1 MAEFLGARH
10 QAGWSSPGG
19 CLRRHSLPGIGWIRV
34 RVGRKVE
41 DMEYRQ
47 LGSSGLRVSTLTL
60 GTMTFGGRGG
70 FSAVG
75 ATDVEGA
82 RRQVDLCLDAGV
94 NLIDTA
100 DVYSGGLAEE
110 ITGAVIK
117 GRRDSLLLSTK
128 VRMSMGQGPNDAG
141 LSRQHIIAGC
151 EASLRRLGTDH
162 IDIYHVHE
170 WDGQTRLEETLSALN
185 SLVDAGKVR
194 YLAASNYAGW
204 QLMKALA
211 VADAHGYERFAAQ
224 QIYYSLESRD
234 AELELVPLS
243 VDQGLGLLVWS
254 PLAGGLVS
262 GKYRRNAS
270 PSEGTR
276 QVSGTWHEPPVRD
289 QEKLYDTVEVLV
301 DVAAAHGASPAQ
313 VALAWL
319 LGRPAVTSLIIGA
332 RTDEQLRDNLGAAS
346 LSLTADETGA
356 LDKVSAPDLI
366 YPHWHQ
372 LATSADRLG
381 PPDLALL
388 ARHLPRS

>member
-1 MAEFLGARH
+1 MKG
-10 QAGWSSPGG
+10 
-19 CLRRHSLPGIGWIRV
+19 
-34 RVGRKVE
+34 E

-47 LGSSGLRVSTLTL
+47 LGRSGLRVSTLTL

-75 ATDVEGA
+75 ATDVQGA
-82 RRQVDLCLDAGV
+82 RRQLDLALDAGV

-100 DVYSGGLAEE
+100 DVYSGGVAEE
-110 ITGAVIK
+110 ITGEVIT

-128 VRMSMGQGPNDAG
+128 VRMPMGDGPTDAG

-170 WDGQTRLEETLSALN
+170 WDGQTRLEETLSAL
-185 SLVDAGKVR
+185 SALVAAGKVR
-194 YLAASNYAGW
+194 YLAVSNYCGW
-204 QLMKALA
+204 QLMKAPA
-211 VADAHGYERFAAQ
+211 VADAHGFERFAAQ
-224 QIYYSLESRD
+224 QVYYSLEARD
-234 AELELVPLS
+234 AEYELLPLA
-243 VDQGLGLLVWS
+243 VDQGLGILIWS

-276 QVSGTWHEPPVRD
+276 QVSGTWQEPPVRD

-301 DVAAAHGASPAQ
+301 DIAAAHGASPAQ
-313 VALAWL
+313 GALAWL

-332 RTDEQLRDNLGAAS
+332 RTDEQLRDNLGAAD
-346 LSLTADETGA
+346 LALTGDEREA
-356 LDKVSAPDLI
+356 LDKVSAPTLV

-372 LATSADRLG
+372 AATARDRLG
-381 PPDLALL
+381 AADLALL
-388 ARHLPRS
+388 GQHIKAE